1 MEEMMKAVAITG
13 LNTAEIIRVKRPTP
27 GPNQILIRVRACAIC
42 TWEQRVFN
50 GVKKLP
56 LPHVGGHEI
65 VGEIAAI
72 GEGVNENRF
81 PIGAIAAGRT
91 LISCGTCYFCR
102 RGYHTQCENAG
113 RLRNDGPEI
122 YGNGG
127 LAEYICLED
136 TAVWRLDSCKDFPE
150 LSLTEPLACVLNSMH
165 RASPR
170 MGDDAVI
177 IGGGVLGQLKQLVF
191 KKMGL
196 RTILS
201 EPDPVRREFAL
212 AHGCD
217 IVIDPLA
224 EDPVSKVKELTGGR
238 GAEVVINTTAVP
250 AVMEQAVAMTA
261 PLGRCVAYSSQHPDR
276 PIPVSPNKLHSAE
289 YFLTGAVNPSIDSFD
304 QAVNLLSKNIVD
316 LSDMVSAVYPME
328 RAQEAFEAAQRAD
341 TYRVVITMD

>member
-1 MEEMMKAVAITG
+1 MEELMKAAAITG
-13 LNTAEIIRVKRPTP
+13 LNTVKIIHVKRPTP
-27 GPNQILIRVRACAIC
+27 GPRQILVRVRACAIC

-72 GEGVNENRF
+72 GEGVDPVRF
-81 PIGAIAAGRT
+81 PVGAKAAGRT
-91 LISCGTCYFCR
+91 LISCGTCYYCR
-102 RGYHTQCENAG
+102 RGYHTQCESAG
-113 RLRNDGPEI
+113 KLRNDGPEI
-122 YGNGG
+122 YGNAGF
-127 LAEYICLED
+127 AEYICLED
-136 TAVWRLDSCKDFPE
+136 TAVWRLDTDKTFPE

-177 IGGGVLGQLKQLVF
+177 IGGGIMGQLNQIIF

-201 EPDPVRREFAL
+201 EPDPARREFAV

-224 EDPVSKVKELTGGR
+224 EDPVKKVMEITDGR
-238 GAEVVINTTAVP
+238 GAEVVINTTAIP
-250 AVMEQAVAMTA
+250 AVMEQAVAMTG
-261 PLGRCVAYSSQHPDR
+261 PLGRCVAYSSQHPDK
-276 PIPVSPNKLHSAE
+276 PIPVSPNRLHSKE
-289 YFLTGAVNPSIDSFD
+289 NFLTGAVNPSIDSFD

-316 LSDMVSAVYPME
+316 LSDLVSAVYPME
-328 RAQEAFEAAQRAD
+328 QAQEAFEAALRPD